1 MEINHIWSIVGITI
15 SAGFGIWGI
24 YIAIRH
30 RYPGRI
36 TFVTEQIIELFDDIG
51 DTLPGLSVT
60 YNNDEVSK
68 NLVLLNGALINT
80 GSIDISQSNIE
91 KPISLRLPD
100 DFKWLNAKII
110 NTSSDLNANVEI
122 TEDGN
127 IVFDVGLF
135 RKKEYIRFHALAEV
149 PLGEAD
155 KLKSSSKLLS
165 NAISFYHRITNT
177 RKIDTSELDVI
188 SKRRFR
194 RFLIPVAMIFL
205 VGVGML
211 IFIQFVDKSE
221 ALGFNYLTNQ
231 EKSEPIMVTA
241 KIEDGQVKL
250 RSTTDETELSEPL
263 EVFWG
268 KVTGLVIVDDKKY
281 EIMVPLIL
289 VAYVGIPLLF
299 LVFLFISRRRTQR
312 LLRILEIE
320 T

>member
-1 MEINHIWSIVGITI
+1 MEINHIWSIVGITV
-15 SAGFGIWGI
+15 SAGFGIWAI
-24 YIAIRH
+24 YLAIQY

-36 TFVTEQIIELFDDIG
+36 TFVTEQLIELFDDIG
-51 DTLPGLSVT
+51 NTLPGLSVV

-80 GSIDISQSNIE
+80 GSIDISPSNIE
-91 KPISLRLPD
+91 KPISLRLPN

-110 NTSSDLNANVEI
+110 NTSNDLAANVEI

-127 IVFDVGLF
+127 IIFNLGLF

-177 RKIDTSELDVI
+177 RKIDTSELNVI
-188 SKRRFR
+188 SKRKFR
-194 RFLIPVAMIFL
+194 RDLISFAIVLFM
-205 VGVGML
+205 GVGMS
-211 IFIQFVDKSE
+211 IYVQFVDKCE
-221 ALGFNYLTNQ
+221 VLGFNYLTNQ
-231 EKSEPIMVTA
+231 EKSEPIVVTT
-241 KIEDGQVKL
+241 KIEDGKVTL

-268 KVTGLVIVDDKKY
+268 KVTGLVIVDLKNR
-281 EIMVPLIL
+281 ERMVPFIL
-289 VAYVGIPLLF
+289 VTYVGIPLLI

-312 LLRILEIE
+312 LRRIMEIE